1 MTGAKE
7 DLALLVRTNAVSPP
21 PQDPEKGP
29 VPTFQ
34 PFQRSVSA
42 DEDLQEVM
50 VSVGPGLTTE
60 DTGFQHL
67 GIFLIVLFF
76 FPQSSRRPQRK
87 SLYERLEKPPFGV
100 GSVGGV
106 TGRFRAGVEGAGCRQ
121 RSLRR
126 WSLLWSLLSASPQL
140 CVF

>member
-67 GIFLIVLFF
+67 GIFLIVLVFF
-76 FPQSSRRPQRK
+76 SSVIQTSP
-87 SLYERLEKPPFGV
+87 EEI
-100 GSVGGV
+100 SV
-106 TGRFRAGVEGAGCRQ
+106 
-121 RSLRR
+121 
-126 WSLLWSLLSASPQL
+126 
-140 CVF
+140 